1 MRDSIKIKRNFESL
15 SLRFVSRC
23 FRTATAFL
31 IRCQRSSGIE
41 GARPAQPSSQNVL
54 CERQRRRT
62 VRLEDT
68 EDFVTRDETH
78 LGDAVRVTQGNT
90 NLRRRETLA
99 RELNDVLDDI
109 VGRRFQPRWRGTAVW
124 KGRGRYIESASER
137 VT

>member
-41 GARPAQPSSQNVL
+41 GARPTQPPCAPVRTIATSSAKDK
-54 CERQRRRT
+54 RRRT

-90 NLRRRETLA
+90 NLRRCETLA
-99 RELNDVLDDI
+99 RELNDVLDD
-109 VGRRFQPRWRGTAVW
+109 VLG
-124 KGRGRYIESASER
+124 
-137 VT
+137 